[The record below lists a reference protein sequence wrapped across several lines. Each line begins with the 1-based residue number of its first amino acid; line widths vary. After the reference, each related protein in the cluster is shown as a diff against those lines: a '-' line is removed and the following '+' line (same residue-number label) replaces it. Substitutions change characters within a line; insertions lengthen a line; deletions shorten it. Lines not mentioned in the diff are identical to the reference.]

1 VKLTSPFE
9 VREDWVKPLKKH
21 SDTCILRGG
30 YRVEMR
36 ALWSP
41 MIQFHYEHTNVYI
54 IYLLVGG
61 MTKKVQGKLT
71 QKQSVFAVIVSLATV
86 IGIIEFGV
94 L

>member
-1 VKLTSPFE
+1 M
-9 VREDWVKPLKKH
+9 REDWVQPLKKH
-21 SDTCILRGG
+21 SDTCILCGG

-41 MIQFHYEHTNVYI
+41 MIQFHYGHTNLYI

-61 MTKKVQGKLT
+61 MTKKVQGKLS
-71 QKQSVFAVIVSLATV
+71 QKQSIVAVTVSLFTV
-86 IGIIEFGV
+86 LAIIEFGV